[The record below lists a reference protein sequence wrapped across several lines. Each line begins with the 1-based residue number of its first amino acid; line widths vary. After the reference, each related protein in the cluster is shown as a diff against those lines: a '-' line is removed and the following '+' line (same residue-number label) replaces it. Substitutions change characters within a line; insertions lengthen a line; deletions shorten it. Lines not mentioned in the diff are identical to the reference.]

1 MSRRVLPGTLPPAS
15 RAEWSAVRDAEPMS
29 SHEIDEAVE
38 GLTVPGAFLRTV
50 AAHGELTAV
59 RWKSGEGW
67 DSWSYRDFADRVAA
81 VAAGL
86 QSLGVG
92 SGDRVLLMM
101 RNIPQFH
108 VVDMAA
114 AFCGAT
120 PLSVYN
126 SSSPDQIAFV
136 AGHSGTTVAV
146 VEDAGFADLFAK
158 AAGQIADLRHL
169 VVVDPEGVAGD
180 ALPYDVLAGHAPID
194 LDAAAGALDPD
205 SPATIIYT
213 SGTTGDPK
221 GVVLSHRNVCWMA
234 ESIHRALPEHD
245 LAGKRMVSYLPM
257 AHIAERMVS
266 LYAATAFG
274 AEVTTCPDT
283 GLLAEYFRETRPHI
297 VFGVPRV
304 WEKVHAGIN
313 AAAAADPEKAKAL
326 GEAVEAALEIV
337 EALDWGTATE
347 EQLATYDFLDQVAFS
362 TVRQLVGLDEAVI
375 AVSGAAPLTP
385 DVLRW
390 FRAVGVPLS
399 EIYGMSESTGAITW
413 APTHIKPGTVGPA
426 MPGVEVALADDGEVL
441 FRGSNVFSG
450 YLGDPERTA
459 ETIDDEGWVHTG
471 DVGVM
476 DDDGY
481 LRIVDRK
488 KELIITAGGKN
499 VSPANLEVAL
509 KSIPLVGQACA
520 IGDDRPY
527 IVALVTLDPDAAPA
541 WAASRGLEGRLAE
554 LAETP
559 EVIAEVEAGLAGA
572 MAGFSHAEQVKKVK
586 VLGEEWLPDSDV
598 LTPTSKLKRR
608 GVNERYAAEI
618 EALYST

>member
-1 MSRRVLPGTLPPAS
+1 MGPM
-15 RAEWSAVRDAEPMS
+15 RDAEPMS
-29 SHEIDEAVE
+29 SDEIDDAIE

-50 AAHGELTAV
+50 AAHGDQTAL

-67 DSWSYRDFADRVAA
+67 DSWSYRDFASKAA
-81 VAAGL
+81 VLAAGL

-92 SGDRVLLMM
+92 AGDRVLLMM
-101 RNIPQFH
+101 RNIPEFH
-108 VVDMAA
+108 VIDMAA

-126 SSSPDQIAFV
+126 SSSPDQIAFL
-136 AGHSGTTVAV
+136 ANHSGATVAI
-146 VEDAGFADLFAK
+146 VEDAAFAGLFSKVAD
-158 AAGQIADLRHL
+158 QIVDLRH
-169 VVVDPEGVAGD
+169 VVVVRPEGVEGE
-180 ALPYDVLAGHAPID
+180 ALAYGVLEGHSPVD
-194 LDAAAGALDPD
+194 LGAAAAAVDPSD
-205 SPATIIYT
+205 PATIIYT

-234 ESIHRALPEHD
+234 ESIHQAIPDHD
-245 LAGKRMVSYLPM
+245 LVGKRMVSYLPM

-283 GLLAEYFRETRPHI
+283 ALLAEYFREARPHI

-326 GEAVEAALEIV
+326 NEAVEAALPMM
-337 EALDWGTATE
+337 EALERGTATD
-347 EQLATYDFLDQVAFS
+347 EQRATYDFLDQVAFS

-375 AVSGAAPLTP
+375 AVSGAAPLPP

-399 EIYGMSESTGAITW
+399 EIYGMSESTGAISW

-426 MPGVEVALADDGEVL
+426 MPGVELALADDGEVL

-459 ETIDDEGWVHTG
+459 ETIDGEGWVHTG
-471 DVGVM
+471 DIGVM
-476 DDDGY
+476 DSDGY

-499 VSPANLEVAL
+499 VSPANLEIAL
-509 KSIPLVGQACA
+509 KSIPLVAQACA

-527 IVALVTLDPDAAPA
+527 IVALVTLDPDTAPA
-541 WAASRGLEGRLAE
+541 WASARGIEGSLAD
-554 LAETP
+554 LAGNP
-559 EVIAEVEAGLAGA
+559 EVIAEVEGGLAEA
-572 MAGFSHAEQVKKVK
+572 MAGFNHAEQVKKVK
-586 VLGEEWLPDSDV
+586 VLGEEWLPDTDV

-608 GVNERYAAEI
+608 GITERYASEI
-618 EALYST
+618 AALYAV